1 MHTQPQKEGHRGI
14 SHTETRPHTH
24 TFVRLCGTPPQ
35 RGQRPLAHTL
45 ARASGVS
52 AGFPPVRFGPALVD
66 PRRVQIQSP
75 SQHPE
80 PIDLCDTFAPASIQL
95 KKKIITFSLQSM
107 HFLSLSFLY
116 STLPSLSARPSRC
129 ARVAFTYVNLS
140 LSRPLSPLSSTKTVL
155 PEYQ

>member
-66 PRRVQIQSP
+66 PRRVKIQSP

-80 PIDLCDTFAPASIQL
+80 PIDLSDTFAPASIQL
-95 KKKIITFSLQSM
+95 KKKNHLQLAVNALSVPFLPLLNPSVPLRSPVSLCSCRLYLCKSLP
-107 HFLSLSFLY
+107 LS
-116 STLPSLSARPSRC
+116 PSLSS
-129 ARVAFTYVNLS
+129 
-140 LSRPLSPLSSTKTVL
+140 VL
-155 PEYQ
+155 HKDCTT